1 MRGENMKKFI
11 LIMILGVVPVAAAS
25 LVVFRSI
32 SARESASVSSP
43 PETEV
48 SPKSAK
54 SLQKKIDAVK
64 KAAKVPDEAHKRTR
78 VELSDAELESYVLY
92 SLKDDIPLQVDSL
105 DVQLGTGTI
114 GADTQLTFTSA
125 NTGNPLTDALLGGTH
140 NLFIKGKLAGEEGRG
155 KFDLQE
161 VRIDGI
167 PVPKILIETIL
178 DKYVKPKYP
187 EVDLKEPFDLPWG
200 IEQLTIEP
208 GKATVVY

>member
-1 MRGENMKKFI
+1 MKKFI
-11 LIMILGVVPVAAAS
+11 LITILGILPLAAAS

-32 SARESASVSSP
+32 SAKEAASAP
-43 PETEV
+43 PGQVTEV

-54 SLQKKIDAVK
+54 RLQGKIDALK
-64 KAAKVPDEAHKRTR
+64 KSAEAPEQEHKSSR
-78 VELSDAELESYVLY
+78 VELSEAELESYVLY
-92 SLKDDIPLQVDSL
+92 SLKDDIPLQVDSI
-105 DVQLGTGTI
+105 DVQLGPGTV
-114 GADTQLTFTSA
+114 GADTQLTFTSS
-125 NTGNPLTDALLGGTH
+125 NTGNPLADSLLGGTH
-140 NLFIKGKLAGEEGRG
+140 NVFIKGKLAGEEGRG

-167 PVPKILIETIL
+167 PVPKILIETVL

>member
-1 MRGENMKKFI
+1 MKKFI

>member
-125 NTGNPLTDALLGGTH
+125 NTGNPLADALLGGTH